1 MICNG
6 IISGAILIAI
16 ALIGYFGSGRESWT
30 ALIPSFI
37 GVPILLS
44 ALLSLKSSRRKHA
57 MHIAATFGLL
67 GLLASAGKL
76 IANIAR
82 GTLEFGLTSVSLFVM
97 ALVCGSFLA
106 LCIQS
111 FRAARRASKES

>member
-16 ALIGYFGSGRESWT
+16 ALIGYFGGGRESWT

-44 ALLSLKSSRRKHA
+44 ALLSLKSSRRKHT